1 MQIKRLTFEKVFEF
15 LFLEGNQDGTINL
28 QILEQNLKK
37 EPFVLKNKDSG
48 RLLAR
53 FLIEDNDK
61 DYIIFDKNVVNSLQ
75 MVKSI
80 FRNVVGNYKVLTK
93 AEMTKIH
100 KNITSVIT
108 AHEKGIARSFEITT
122 GNGKHHIDDTS
133 IEASFKASNLEMAPE
148 EVEYILAHLF
158 NLSGAGIKF
167 NHKMIFEVFNNE
179 ACEKFLRE
187 DLNKVWD
194 VTEADGPN
202 NAKAKKSSSGLGGGV
217 GDPARKKPRGKQPTI
232 VEAPEGQGKKKG
244 DLGQVAEGNDGKPV
258 AKMEKGFET
267 KPSITIS
274 VTAGGKFNDDQTMK
288 RIESDDTK
296 KSEITES
303 GQKFMER
310 KITLVASKED
320 LSMSPDRP

>member
-93 AEMTKIH
+93 PEMTKIH

-122 GNGKHHIDDTS
+122 GNGKHGIDETS
-133 IEASFKASNLEMAPE
+133 IDASFKASNLEMEPE
-148 EVEYILAHLF
+148 EVEYVLAHLY
-158 NLSGAGIKF
+158 NLSGAGTKF
-167 NHKMIFEVFNNE
+167 NHKMIFEVFSNE

-202 NAKAKKSSSGLGGGV
+202 NAKAKKSSSGFGGGV
-217 GDPARKKPRGKQPTI
+217 GDQARKKPRGKQPTI
-232 VEAPEGQGKKKG
+232 IEAHGEGKKKG
-244 DLGQVAEGNDGKPV
+244 DLGQVAAENDGKPV
-258 AKMEKGFET
+258 TKVEKGFET
-267 KPSITIS
+267 KPTISVS
-274 VTAGGKFNDDQTMK
+274 VTAGGKFNDDEAMK
-288 RIESDDTK
+288 KIESEDTK
-296 KSEITES
+296 KSEITET
-303 GQKFMER
+303 G
-310 KITLVASKED
+310 
-320 LSMSPDRP
+320 